1 MFVVCLTLTELELCT
16 STWRRKM
23 SESNIRFWPTWYS
36 HRGVIWWSQTPTF
49 LGNAQ
54 ITLLLP
60 GPTGMQKNTSMTR
73 GAFFFWPWSPTH
85 QE

>member
-1 MFVVCLTLTELELCT
+1 
-16 STWRRKM
+16 M

-36 HRGVIWWSQTPTF
+36 HRGVMWWSQTPTF

-85 QE
+85 QEQ